1 MHNATMGVTRRR
13 FAKGAVL
20 TLAGAMLT
28 SPFAATAFAAE
39 DPSIVG
45 AWSPVMPG
53 KAVAIH
59 AALLPSGDIAIWQ
72 DAGTSK
78 SQPESGNTLAHLIA
92 MSPGQ
97 LPTASV
103 WTPIPNNLVDLFCA
117 GQTLLP
123 DGRVFVVGGQSG
135 GYNFGIDTATIFDP
149 ATRAWINPPGN
160 RMANPRWYPSVITLP
175 NGEVLA
181 LSGTKQGSGDAN
193 LIPEVWNT
201 VESRWRELTGAKKKT
216 YTYPWISIDPKSG
229 RVYMAGPQGSNFLN
243 TAGLGK
249 VAAGPARKFALRNA
263 GTFAVYGPG
272 QILAVGGG
280 DANTYRTAEFI
291 DLLAAKPIWTQTGS
305 MQQGRR
311 YATATTLP
319 DGTVLVTGGGENQ
332 IGPAGI
338 LAPDLW
344 SPATGTWLPM
354 APMTNPRLYH
364 SIALLM
370 PDGRVMVGGGGRKT
384 KAVDYADLEFFSPP
398 YLFKGPRPTIVGAP
412 AQVSYGQSFVVQTP
426 DASSIA
432 KVRLIRLGALT
443 HAVNTSQTFYSAS
456 FSKGSQLINVTAPPN
471 GNYAPPGFYMLFL
484 LSEAGVPSVA
494 RTMQIL

>member
-1 MHNATMGVTRRR
+1 MRNATVGVTRRR

-28 SPFAATAFAAE
+28 SPIAATAFAAE

-78 SQPESGNTLAHLIA
+78 SKPESGNTLAHLIA
-92 MSPGQ
+92 MSPGK
-97 LPTASV
+97 LPTASD

-249 VAAGPARKFALRNA
+249 VGRRAGPQVRLAQRRHVRSLWARSDTGCRRRGRQHLSHGRIHRPARGQADLDPDRLDAAGPALRDGDDAA
-263 GTFAVYGPG
+263 GWHGPG
-272 QILAVGGG
+272 H
-280 DANTYRTAEFI
+280 
-291 DLLAAKPIWTQTGS
+291 
-305 MQQGRR
+305 RR
-311 YATATTLP
+311 
-319 DGTVLVTGGGENQ
+319 
-332 IGPAGI
+332 
-338 LAPDLW
+338 
-344 SPATGTWLPM
+344 
-354 APMTNPRLYH
+354 R
-364 SIALLM
+364 
-370 PDGRVMVGGGGRKT
+370 
-384 KAVDYADLEFFSPP
+384 
-398 YLFKGPRPTIVGAP
+398 
-412 AQVSYGQSFVVQTP
+412 
-426 DASSIA
+426 
-432 KVRLIRLGALT
+432 
-443 HAVNTSQTFYSAS
+443 
-456 FSKGSQLINVTAPPN
+456 
-471 GNYAPPGFYMLFL
+471 
-484 LSEAGVPSVA
+484 
-494 RTMQIL
+494 